1 MIEVLNKYKEASK
14 AIINKKMKDKLNLLF
29 NQILYINGPIV
40 VDAIKKS
47 NSKTIMN
54 SMWAL
59 WLYFKFDIFFLA
71 KVCAYSNIL
80 ILFRVAR
87 ILTGKK

>member
-47 NSKTIMN
+47 NSKTI
-54 SMWAL
+54 
-59 WLYFKFDIFFLA
+59 
-71 KVCAYSNIL
+71 NITIEEIITNEDPANVL
-80 ILFRVAR
+80 
-87 ILTGKK
+87 

>member
-54 SMWAL
+54 SMWTL
-59 WLYFKFDIFFLA
+59 
-71 KVCAYSNIL
+71 
-80 ILFRVAR
+80 
-87 ILTGKK
+87 

>member
-1 MIEVLNKYKEASK
+1 MGIMIEVLNTYKEASK
-14 AIINKKMKDKLNLLF
+14 TIINKKMKDKLNLLF

-54 SMWAL
+54 SMWTL
-59 WLYFKFDIFFLA
+59 
-71 KVCAYSNIL
+71 
-80 ILFRVAR
+80 
-87 ILTGKK
+87 

>member
-1 MIEVLNKYKEASK
+1 MGIMIEVLNIYKETSK
-14 AIINKKMKDKLNLLF
+14 TIINKKMKDKLNLLF

-54 SMWAL
+54 SMWTL
-59 WLYFKFDIFFLA
+59 
-71 KVCAYSNIL
+71 
-80 ILFRVAR
+80 
-87 ILTGKK
+87 